1 MRHLLASIVAC
12 LPLVVPIAL
21 EGASGP
27 EDYVTWVL
35 TDLKCESVP
44 VKVGEPKKYRVT
56 QPTVNR
62 VQELM
67 RDNKGIRDEGSDDVT
82 RYMTA
87 AMNALKFEQMPLNA
101 NPGQQ
106 QANIVRTAFKV
117 SPATVQHLQKLIQDK
132 KTIVV
137 GGDGS
142 IKIE

>member
-1 MRHLLASIVAC
+1 
-12 LPLVVPIAL
+12 
-21 EGASGP
+21 
-27 EDYVTWVL
+27 
-35 TDLKCESVP
+35 
-44 VKVGEPKKYRVT
+44 
-56 QPTVNR
+56 
-62 VQELM
+62 M